1 MAYSLAFTLS
11 TPTMSDHPWVPLTES
26 KPTEKHANND
36 KHVLYRMSDWAMSAR
51 WDHIPDEATHWQMIV
66 DSPST
71 DESAKWKEIQ
81 EQRFQALLKREFPEP
96 TVPNLLI
103 ESTLRKFYFHD

>member
-11 TPTMSDHPWVPLTES
+11 TPTMSDHPWVPLMES

-36 KHVLYRMSDWAMSAR
+36 KHVLYRMSDWSMSAR